1 MQSTYQKAVSLK
13 DPESPGSPSVQTAF
27 FCIYE
32 LLRYFCSDAGLFT
45 QYLCDLEFVF
55 IHVFGHTKRILDIVV
70 NVLTI
75 SVSYDTVCCACA
87 KQIHSQ
93 CSHVRSIYTVFCCRS
108 STSLHVT

>member
-13 DPESPGSPSVQTAF
+13 DPESPGFPSVQTAF

-55 IHVFGHTKRILDIVV
+55 IHVFCHAQSILDIVIDILAV
-70 NVLTI
+70 
-75 SVSYDTVCCACA
+75 SVTYHTV
-87 KQIHSQ
+87 
-93 CSHVRSIYTVFCCRS
+93 
-108 STSLHVT
+108 